1 MQLCRVNA
9 MATLYCAAM
18 SIDGFLADVN
28 NSLDWLFQFKTE
40 TNTYVSFMANVG
52 ALAMGATTYQWLLD
66 HQVNGPEPT
75 PWPYDM
81 PTWVFTHRRIDA
93 PVGADIRFVQGP
105 VLPVHDQMLAAAGGR
120 DVWWAAAD
128 GAAAAADIGRAVW
141 RRLCRVALRRGLFVV
156 GLVRSLEHGESA
168 TSCAP

>member
-1 MQLCRVNA
+1 

-40 TNTYVSFMANVG
+40 TNTYASFMANVG

-141 RRLCRVALRRGLFVV
+141 RRLRRVAV
-156 GLVRSLEHGESA
+156 
-168 TSCAP
+168 